1 MNIEIIAPTTELGNA
16 VAKVLSSKGHVAEV
30 TTTECPLE
38 KAIAE
43 IKADEARVGTPEYQ
57 GLAYFWAYDYRHYLR
72 DCGNE
77 RRREVHTQLLAAGL
91 PLDGVS
97 DAHAKIICHDL
108 P

>member
-43 IKADEARVGTPEYQ
+43 TKADEARVGTPEYQ

-72 DCGNE
+72 DCGNA